1 MLPKKRPNHPG
12 EFIREDVL
20 KELLITSE
28 QLAKAIDVTPEMID
42 RLIDGK
48 ERISADMAL
57 RLSKFTR
64 TAPQMWLN
72 LQTTIDLWDAY
83 HSPDFEKIKKI
94 KPYTIQETKRHVG
107 RFKTVFSSLQSKH
120 KT

>member
-12 EFIREDVL
+12 EFIKEDVL

-28 QLAKAIDVTPEMID
+28 QLAKAIDVAPETIA

-64 TAPQMWLN
+64 TAPQMWMS
-72 LQTTIDLWDAY
+72 LQATIDLWDAY
-83 HSPDFEKIKKI
+83 NSPDFEKIKKI
-94 KPYTIQETKRHVG
+94 KPYNIQETKRHVG